1 MTRETRLDDGQTTD
15 PQGHGANAGSDEE
28 KTMSTPP
35 RSTGRSGGFDG
46 SLDADELLEL
56 GHGLSDLGRVDEAFE
71 YYTAAGALFAA
82 ADDLE
87 GAALV
92 DMNIGIV
99 ALNVGEYERALDLLT
114 AAAEVFVDDPDP
126 SNLHAC
132 WLSMG
137 PALRGLRRFDEARM
151 VMERLVDAQREAGD
165 PELLGHALVNL
176 GNLLGAIEEPDAAR
190 ECYLEAMSLYR
201 NLGLAG
207 DEAVCLSSLGA
218 LARDGG
224 QFDLAASLQA
234 RAIDAFAAAGRP
246 CDVAIAQ
253 YGLAITCLHL
263 RQWAAAKEL
272 AESATGVSGT
282 DLDPALVLSVALDR
296 LGDTEGAERER
307 LGFHERNDEATIA
320 EELEVLP

>member
-1 MTRETRLDDGQTTD
+1 
-15 PQGHGANAGSDEE
+15 
-28 KTMSTPP
+28 MSTPP

-92 DMNIGIV
+92 DMNIGIM
-99 ALNVGEYERALDLLT
+99 ALNVGEYEQALDLLT

-151 VMERLVDAQREAGD
+151 VMERLVDAQREARR
-165 PELLGHALVNL
+165 P
-176 GNLLGAIEEPDAAR
+176 R
-190 ECYLEAMSLYR
+190 T
-201 NLGLAG
+201 
-207 DEAVCLSSLGA
+207 
-218 LARDGG
+218 
-224 QFDLAASLQA
+224 A
-234 RAIDAFAAAGRP
+234 RARA
-246 CDVAIAQ
+246 
-253 YGLAITCLHL
+253 
-263 RQWAAAKEL
+263 RQPRQPARRDR
-272 AESATGVSGT
+272 GT
-282 DLDPALVLSVALDR
+282 
-296 LGDTEGAERER
+296 
-307 LGFHERNDEATIA
+307 
-320 EELEVLP
+320 

>member
-1 MTRETRLDDGQTTD
+1 MTRETRLDDGQTTG

-126 SNLHAC
+126 ANLHAC

-137 PALRGLRRFDEARM
+137 PALRGLRRFDEARI
-151 VMERLVDAQREAGD
+151 VMERLVDAQREVWR
-165 PELLGHALVNL
+165 PRT
-176 GNLLGAIEEPDAAR
+176 PR
-190 ECYLEAMSLYR
+190 
-201 NLGLAG
+201 
-207 DEAVCLSSLGA
+207 
-218 LARDGG
+218 
-224 QFDLAASLQA
+224 A
-234 RAIDAFAAAGRP
+234 RAR
-246 CDVAIAQ
+246 Q
-253 YGLAITCLHL
+253 L
-263 RQWAAAKEL
+263 RQPARRDR
-272 AESATGVSGT
+272 GT
-282 DLDPALVLSVALDR
+282 
-296 LGDTEGAERER
+296 
-307 LGFHERNDEATIA
+307 
-320 EELEVLP
+320 